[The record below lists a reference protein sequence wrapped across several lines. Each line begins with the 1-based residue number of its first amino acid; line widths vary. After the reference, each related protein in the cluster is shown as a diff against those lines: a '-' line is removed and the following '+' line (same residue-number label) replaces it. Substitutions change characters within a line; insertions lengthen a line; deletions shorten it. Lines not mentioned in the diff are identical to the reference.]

1 MINQK
6 EPKNIN
12 NAHKAFKFVLRWEG
26 GDRYT
31 NDPKDPGGET
41 KYGISK
47 RAHPTLDIK
56 HLTPEKA
63 LEIYLEKYWFPSGAD
78 DLDFPM
84 CLLVFDTA
92 FLCGVGRAASWL
104 RITKNPDEY
113 LALRKTF
120 HMEVAQKNEWARKFI
135 KGWLN
140 RTTDLKR
147 VIDEAEMKEE
157 GA

>member
-1 MINQK
+1 MTNQK

-92 FLCGVGRAASWL
+92 FLCGVGGRRFDSAPQDGPSDSPGFGPLGW
-104 RITKNPDEY
+104 
-113 LALRKTF
+113 
-120 HMEVAQKNEWARKFI
+120 I
-135 KGWLN
+135 KIEL
-140 RTTDLKR
+140 
-147 VIDEAEMKEE
+147 
-157 GA
+157 